1 MGGQRNWQRLNDSRI
16 SRRTLL
22 GASAKAGVGAAGLA
36 LVGCGD
42 DDDDDAVAA
51 AVTPSRE
58 DRDDSQPSAPAP
70 GPATAPQP
78 TPAASA
84 SFDGEGL
91 VAGAGAFDWRI
102 ARVDQ
107 GTKPGIALE
116 PDGTPL
122 IAYLLERMGNDG
134 WVRTASPNGDGFD
147 VDTLQEGYNYGPLD
161 VRVSPQGVA
170 AVAYHFHDWEDGVV
184 AVRDNAGRWDLVRIS
199 DPGHDGWDSSLAI
212 APDGRLVFAGVDPV
226 QFGATTGIEF
236 TTIGAGGDFQVEPI
250 GSGPQPYEWGV
261 SVAVDAN
268 GSGHITYFDAGG
280 QDLIYG
286 VNSGGGWDLQPI
298 FTDGDA
304 GRFSVLTLDD
314 GGAPHVAFFQS
325 EDRVN
330 ENGEAPGDIIHG
342 TLADGVWIFETI
354 GRVEHQ
360 VLGFEGA
367 RRTAAISMAG
377 GQPIVAFIDES
388 KLAIAARTAGG
399 DWDVETIVEAGSD
412 PFQVVGLDVDASG
425 TPHLTFSTVT
435 RNGPLDGEVWYVAG
449 VRKA

>member
-1 MGGQRNWQRLNDSRI
+1 MGAQQHWRRLNDSRI

-42 DDDDDAVAA
+42 DDDDDDVAA

-58 DRDDSQPSAPAP
+58 EREDAQPSAP

-91 VAGAGAFDWRI
+91 FAGAGAFDWRI

-122 IAYLLERMGNDG
+122 IAYLLERLGSDG
-134 WVRTASPNGDGFD
+134 WVRVASPNGDGFD

-170 AVAYHFHDWEDGVV
+170 AVAYHFHDWEDGVL
-184 AVRDNAGRWDLVRIS
+184 AVRESPGQWDLNRIGH
-199 DPGHDGWDSSLAI
+199 PGHDGWDSAAAI
-212 APDGRLVFAGVDPV
+212 APDGSFFFAGVDPV
-226 QFGATTGIEF
+226 QFGATSGVEVATLAGS
-236 TTIGAGGDFQVEPI
+236 GADFRVEAV

-261 SVAVDAN
+261 GLAVDAN
-268 GSGHITYFDAGG
+268 GVGHITYFDAGG

-286 VNSGGGWDLQPI
+286 ENGGGGWDLQPI

-304 GRFSVLTLDD
+304 GRFSVITIADD
-314 GGAPHVAFFQS
+314 GAPHVAFFQS
-325 EDRVN
+325 DDRVN
-330 ENGEAPGDIIHG
+330 ETGEAPGDIVYG
-342 TLADGVWIFETI
+342 TQTGNAWNFETV
-354 GRVEHQ
+354 GRVENQ
-360 VLGFEGA
+360 VLGMTRA
-367 RRTAAISMAG
+367 RRTAAIAMAG

-388 KLAIAARTAGG
+388 RLAIAARTAGG
-399 DWDVETIVEAGSD
+399 DWDVETIVEAGGD
-412 PFQVVGLDVDASG
+412 PFQVVGLAVDNTG
-425 TPHLTFSTVT
+425 TPHLTFSTISQ
-435 RNGPLDGEVWYVAG
+435 NNPLDGDVWYVQG